1 MYEENEYTLTRYY
14 ASSPD
19 SLIGRVAPYLRALIG
34 KIEVVH
40 YCCDHVAIAPGGDDD
55 AIKGMSRVLAEY
67 EASKLLDAETGASA
81 RIKKEGRPAKERPSS
96 SCCAEHEL
104 EPVDGI
110 RDAASRHAAARSA
123 QKAVMMPP
131 FPA

>member
-14 ASSPD
+14 TSSPD
-19 SLIGRVAPYLRALIG
+19 SLIGRVAPCLRAMIG

-67 EASKLLDAETGASA
+67 ERGERRDGA
-81 RIKKEGRPAKERPSS
+81 PS
-96 SCCAEHEL
+96 L
-104 EPVDGI
+104 
-110 RDAASRHAAARSA
+110 RHHPC
-123 QKAVMMPP
+123 PP
-131 FPA
+131 SPP

>member
-1 MYEENEYTLTRYY
+1 M
-14 ASSPD
+14 
-19 SLIGRVAPYLRALIG
+19 
-34 KIEVVH
+34 
-40 YCCDHVAIAPGGDDD
+40 AIAPGGDDD

-81 RIKKEGRPAKERPSS
+81 RIKKEGRPAKERPFS
-96 SCCAEHEL
+96 SCCAEL

>member
-19 SLIGRVAPYLRALIG
+19 SLIGRVAPCLRALIG

-67 EASKLLDAETGASA
+67 EASKLLDAETSARA
-81 RIKKEGRPAKERPSS
+81 RIKKEGRPAKERP
-96 SCCAEHEL
+96 
-104 EPVDGI
+104 
-110 RDAASRHAAARSA
+110 
-123 QKAVMMPP
+123 
-131 FPA
+131 F